1 MYTAAAGTG
10 FPQDVSAEM
19 RLPLGTYFDEGI
31 TMDVKVIGAAAC
43 RSMLVL
49 GLLSGLAACES
60 TPKKAVIPFEV
71 SMENAE
77 AQVSTAGADAAI
89 SAFEVAAKADP
100 TRKEP
105 WVRIAQLQFDQSRY
119 ARAIVAAE
127 EVLQRDPDDLVAD
140 GVLTVA
146 GFRIANESLQ
156 RLSGRGALAS
166 ETAQREAQTLVTT
179 LRSTMGDA
187 ILETGKPKARP
198 PVRQATRATGAG
210 RRTSTATPATPPP
223 ARPARAAG
231 ADPFQNIGN

>member
-1 MYTAAAGTG
+1 
-10 FPQDVSAEM
+10 
-19 RLPLGTYFDEGI
+19 
-31 TMDVKVIGAAAC
+31 MDVKVFGAATR
-43 RSMLVL
+43 RSILALALV
-49 GLLSGLAACES
+49 SGLGACAS
-60 TPKKAVIPFEV
+60 TPKKAAEVPFDV
-71 SMENAE
+71 TLANAE

-89 SAFEVAAKADP
+89 SAFELAAKADP

-105 WVRIAQLQFDQSRY
+105 WVRIAQLQFDQNRY

-156 RLSGRGALAS
+156 RLDGRGALAS

-187 ILETGKPKARP
+187 ILETGKPKPRAT
-198 PVRQATRATGAG
+198 RQATRSTPAG
-210 RRTSTATPATPPP
+210 RRATPPAAAQPAP
-223 ARPARAAG
+223 ARPARDNG

>member
-1 MYTAAAGTG
+1 
-10 FPQDVSAEM
+10 
-19 RLPLGTYFDEGI
+19 
-31 TMDVKVIGAAAC
+31 MDVKVFGAAAC

-187 ILETGKPKARP
+187 ILETGKPKARL
-198 PVRQATRATGAG
+198 PVRPATRQAGTG
-210 RRTSTATPATPPP
+210 RRSGTTTPATPPP

>member
-1 MYTAAAGTG
+1 
-10 FPQDVSAEM
+10 
-19 RLPLGTYFDEGI
+19 
-31 TMDVKVIGAAAC
+31 MDVKMFGAAAC
-43 RSMLVL
+43 RSMLAVALLAGL
-49 GLLSGLAACES
+49 GACAS
-60 TPKKAVIPFEV
+60 TPKKAAEVPFDV
-71 SMENAE
+71 TLANAE

-105 WVRIAQLQFDQSRY
+105 WVRIAQLQFDQARY

-187 ILETGKPKARP
+187 ILETGKPKPQR
-198 PVRQATRATGAG
+198 ATRPAARSTAAG
-210 RRTSTATPATPPP
+210 RRAAPPAGAQPPP
-223 ARPARAAG
+223 ARPARDNG

>member
-1 MYTAAAGTG
+1 
-10 FPQDVSAEM
+10 
-19 RLPLGTYFDEGI
+19 
-31 TMDVKVIGAAAC
+31 MDVKVFGAAAC
-43 RSMLVL
+43 RSVL
-49 GLLSGLAACES
+49 ALALLSGLAACES
-60 TPKKAVIPFEV
+60 TPKKTAIPFDI
-71 SMENAE
+71 SMANAE

-89 SAFEVAAKADP
+89 NAFEVAAKADP

-105 WVRIAQLQFDQSRY
+105 WVRIAQLQFDQNRY

-156 RLSGRGALAS
+156 RLEGRGALAS

-179 LRSTMGDA
+179 LRTTMGDA
-187 ILETGKPKARP
+187 ILETGKPKARQP
-198 PVRQATRATGAG
+198 ARQQTRSTAGSG
-210 RRTSTATPATPPP
+210 RRTTAPAATQPPPRP
-223 ARPARAAG
+223 ARPTG

>member
-1 MYTAAAGTG
+1 
-10 FPQDVSAEM
+10 
-19 RLPLGTYFDEGI
+19 
-31 TMDVKVIGAAAC
+31 MDVKVFGAATR
-43 RSMLVL
+43 RSVLVL
-49 GLLSGLAACES
+49 ALLSGLGACAS
-60 TPKKAVIPFEV
+60 TPKKAAEIPFDV
-71 SMENAE
+71 TLANAE
-77 AQVSTAGADAAI
+77 AQVATAGADAAI

-105 WVRIAQLQFDQSRY
+105 WVRIAQLQFDQNRY

-156 RLSGRGALAS
+156 RLDGRGALAS

-187 ILETGKPKARP
+187 ILEPGKPKPR
-198 PVRQATRATGAG
+198 ATRPAA
-210 RRTSTATPATPPP
+210 RSTAASRRAAQPAAAQPAP
-223 ARPARAAG
+223 ARPARDSG

>member
-1 MYTAAAGTG
+1 
-10 FPQDVSAEM
+10 
-19 RLPLGTYFDEGI
+19 
-31 TMDVKVIGAAAC
+31 MDVKVFGAAAC
-43 RSMLVL
+43 RSVL
-49 GLLSGLAACES
+49 ALALLSGLAACES
-60 TPKKAVIPFEV
+60 TPKKTAIPFDV
-71 SMENAE
+71 SMANAE
-77 AQVSTAGADAAI
+77 AQVATAGADAAI
-89 SAFEVAAKADP
+89 NAFEVAAKADP

-105 WVRIAQLQFDQSRY
+105 WVRIAQLQFDQNRY

-156 RLSGRGALAS
+156 RLDGRGALAS

-179 LRSTMGDA
+179 LRTTMGDA

-198 PVRQATRATGAG
+198 PVRQATRQAGTG
-210 RRTSTATPATPPP
+210 RRTSTTAPATPPP
-223 ARPARAAG
+223 PRPARATG

>member
-1 MYTAAAGTG
+1 
-10 FPQDVSAEM
+10 
-19 RLPLGTYFDEGI
+19 
-31 TMDVKVIGAAAC
+31 MDVKMFGAAAC
-43 RSMLVL
+43 RSVL
-49 GLLSGLAACES
+49 ALAMLSGLAACE
-60 TPKKAVIPFEV
+60 TTAKKEAIPFDV
-71 SMENAE
+71 SLANAE

-105 WVRIAQLQFDQSRY
+105 WVRIAQLQFDQNRY

-156 RLSGRGALAS
+156 RLDGRGALAS

-187 ILETGKPKARP
+187 ILETGKPKATRV
-198 PVRQATRATGAG
+198 VRQPSRSTSSGRRGAAPATVTPPAARQPRAT
-210 RRTSTATPATPPP
+210 
-223 ARPARAAG
+223 G